1 MQRAGQPFSA
11 AVKLDS
17 PPLSPAA
24 PAPQVRLYAE
34 PAPADV
40 VDSKPASDEA
50 LSHFARRRQLLEATI
65 FERIRSRL
73 GERVRELSVHVVD
86 DVVLLEGHCATYYT
100 KQLAQHAAMAVL
112 EDEHLE
118 NAIVVRLGK

>member
-17 PPLSPAA
+17 PPLSQAA
-24 PAPQVRLYAE
+24 SVAKVRLYAE
-34 PAPADV
+34 PAPVDTA
-40 VDSKPASDEA
+40 DSKSASDEA